1 MTRIEKPV
9 ISRRISNLYCA
20 VLLGAGCGANIQS
33 GRMLVNGA
41 ISPAN
46 TRASPETSRLHV
58 IHCPA
63 LAGEGSYTLM
73 DIPHNTTW
81 KSKDNNLTLRARSPA
96 PQPGFLFSASP
107 LPASATPQCRC
118 EF

>member
-1 MTRIEKPV
+1 LWCEYPEWKDARQWSYLTGK
-9 ISRRISNLYCA
+9 Y
-20 VLLGAGCGANIQS
+20 AGITG
-33 GRMLVNGA
+33 
-41 ISPAN
+41 
-46 TRASPETSRLHV
+46 TSRLHV